1 MQSLNNDVYM
11 EEKINIVVNKVK
23 KSFKSIKDNLGR
35 LSILGKLSF
44 GWIVLLIIIAILGD
58 LAIRYSPRIPEF
70 EPLVKPNIINLF
82 GTDDLGI
89 DLFSQILYGSRVSM
103 GVGIT
108 VAFVSVVIGS
118 IAGSLAGFYQGKV
131 DEFIMRVTDSLLA
144 IPRLPLTIVIAAF
157 MGPSIFNIIL
167 VLSLFS
173 WTSVARITR
182 SVVISLMHEGYIAI
196 AKLYGGSFWY
206 IFYNH
211 ILSKLTP
218 ILAINFMKVM
228 GAAITAEAGLAFIG
242 LSDPT
247 TRSWGVILNHA
258 MAFKGI
264 YFTEFWKWWIVFP
277 VIFMTL
283 TMVSVAFIG
292 RELEGKNR
300 HGRIK

>member
-1 MQSLNNDVYM
+1 MESLTKGIHNKDKKKLAINKAK
-11 EEKINIVVNKVK
+11 KIYKLQRSYLARV
-23 KSFKSIKDNLGR
+23 
-35 LSILGKLSF
+35 SILGKISLI
-44 GWIVLLIIIAILGD
+44 WIALLIIIAVLGD
-58 LAIRYSPRIPEF
+58 LVIRYSPNIPEF
-70 EPLVKPNIINLF
+70 SALLKPNSINLL

-89 DLFSQILYGSRVSM
+89 DLLSQILYGSRVSM
-103 GVGIT
+103 GVGLS
-108 VAFVSVVIGS
+108 VAFISILIGA

-131 DEFIMRVTDSLLA
+131 DRFIMRIVDSLLV

-157 MGPSIFNIIL
+157 MGPSIFNIIM

-182 SVVISLMHEGYIAI
+182 SVVLPLMHEGYIVI
-196 AKLYGGSFWY
+196 AKVYGGGFWY
-206 IFYNH
+206 IFFNH

-218 ILAINFMKVM
+218 LLAINFMKVM

-283 TMVSVAFIG
+283 TMVSVAFIA
-292 RELEGKNR
+292 RELEGRLNN
-300 HGRIK
+300 GASS